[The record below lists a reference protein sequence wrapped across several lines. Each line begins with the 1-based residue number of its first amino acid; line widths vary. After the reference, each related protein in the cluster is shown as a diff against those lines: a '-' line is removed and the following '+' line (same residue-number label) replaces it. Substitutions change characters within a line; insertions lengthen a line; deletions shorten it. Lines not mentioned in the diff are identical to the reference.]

1 MACMT
6 ILGHKYSLKRFFKNL
21 TVTFGPAIRSVVYHK
36 GKNWP
41 SPFHLKSVKT
51 IISWHRHF
59 DLKEATLV
67 HVHLVSMEFTVE
79 IKATLAAVE
88 LLLKCVA
95 MERVWTRHRR
105 LDQLLTRVFVMRV
118 GRLLELDQCVIRIST
133 NVQVLRCNCVNQS

>member
-1 MACMT
+1 MSVKDSRM
-6 ILGHKYSLKRFFKNL
+6 SL
-21 TVTFGPAIRSVVYHK
+21 ISVVKMELRASIYQ
-36 GKNWP
+36 
-41 SPFHLKSVKT
+41 
-51 IISWHRHF
+51 
-59 DLKEATLV
+59 EATLV
-67 HVHLVSMEFTVE
+67 HVHLVSMEFIVE

-133 NVQVLRCNCVNQS
+133 NVQVQTHLVPRTH